1 MKTSAGTPAN
11 NTTWGL
17 SGANVIQAST
27 GSVGIGTNTPGAK
40 LEIAGT
46 QDNLLR
52 LNKTSGTTYNYMEWL
67 IGGVRKYWTGIDAAG
82 IYNIQS
88 DSPYTAVA
96 INAAG

>member
-1 MKTSAGTPAN
+1 M
-11 NTTWGL
+11 
-17 SGANVIQAST
+17 IQAST